1 MSDTDVRPPALSTY
15 QVIPYLKTGHHLQC
29 TYLNRR
35 GDPVDRDNLNSRGQ
49 GCNTDFVCLQSMAGV
64 VPAVEP
70 PDGRPLDGIRLLAA
84 VVKTLYENT
93 SLPNVIPADSHQR
106 VVLPVL
112 PGTRRGVILV
122 YERIVD
128 GQVVGLVASTDP
140 EIKNSTSA

>member
-70 PDGRPLDGIRLLAA
+70 PDGRPSMAFGCWRLWSRPCT
-84 VVKTLYENT
+84 KT
-93 SLPNVIPADSHQR
+93 PAC
-106 VVLPVL
+106 P
-112 PGTRRGVILV
+112 T
-122 YERIVD
+122 
-128 GQVVGLVASTDP
+128 
-140 EIKNSTSA
+140 